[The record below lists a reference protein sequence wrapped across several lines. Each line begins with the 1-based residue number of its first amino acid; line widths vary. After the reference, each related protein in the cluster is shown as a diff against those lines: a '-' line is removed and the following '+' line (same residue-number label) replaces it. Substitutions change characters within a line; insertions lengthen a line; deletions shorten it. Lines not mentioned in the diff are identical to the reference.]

1 MKIHIDIKN
10 ILAGLFLLMLVLP
23 FASCDN
29 DDDDGLPIIHRVRTT
44 DPELKDSTFVKANP
58 GQMLLIEGENL
69 GSVRRIYINN
79 QEIYFNPN
87 YVTSQTIII
96 TIPDNLVLTGTHPE
110 LTREIWVENKKG
122 ITSYAFHVLSPAPI
136 IDRLQVEYPV
146 KPGDG
151 MIIFGDNFYEI
162 EKIML
167 EGRDEEGEP
176 TGVDAEVSQYTY
188 VGTGYK
194 TILFEMPQG
203 AADKGDIVVY
213 CSAGKASLPYA
224 VKVQPPVITS
234 FSSDMPVI
242 GAEFFITGDYF
253 IGVEKVNINGEYD
266 ILAENLR
273 VSESN
278 DTIYLKLPSEPA
290 SSGKM
295 TVTAAGGNSDDD
307 RLFYTKEYVI
317 SNFDDVGSLSW
328 AGSLYEGDG
337 ENPPYTTTGKAG
349 GVIESNVGAYNG
361 WFGNVLANIQFNNV
375 ISESALVSDLV
386 LRFECFIT
394 YPLQTINY
402 QVMFGGDWDNAMSNY
417 VPKSIAGG
425 KTEIGKWMTCQIP
438 LSMVAVNATSYKD
451 IKAMGT
457 EVGFFSKNGDEA
469 VAKYEVYFDNIRIVV
484 TNSER

>member
-1 MKIHIDIKN
+1 MKKHIDIK
-10 ILAGLFLLMLVLP
+10 ILLAGIFMLLLVLP
-23 FASCDN
+23 FTSC
-29 DDDDGLPIIHRVRTT
+29 DDDDSDGGLPIIHRVRTT
-44 DPELKDSTFVKANP
+44 DPELKDSTFVQGNP

-69 GSVRRIYINN
+69 GSVRKVYINN
-79 QEIYFNPN
+79 QEVFFNPN
-87 YVTSQTIII
+87 YVTSKTIIV
-96 TIPDNLVLTGTHPE
+96 TIPDNLLLTGAYPE
-110 LTREIWVENKKG
+110 LSKEIWVENKSG
-122 ITSYAFHVLSPAPI
+122 ITSYTFHVLSPAPVI
-136 IDRLQVEYPV
+136 NRLQVEYPV
-146 KPGDG
+146 NPGDV
-151 MIIFGDNFYEI
+151 MIIWGENFYEI
-162 EKIML
+162 EKIMM

-176 TGVDAEVSQYTY
+176 TGVDVEVSQYSLSSD
-188 VGTGYK
+188 YK
-194 TILFEMPQG
+194 AIAFVLPQG
-203 AADKGDIVVY
+203 ASEKGEIVVY
-213 CSAGKASLPYA
+213 CAAGKASIPYA
-224 VKVQPPVITS
+224 TKVQPPAITS
-234 FSSDMPVI
+234 FSSDMPIV

-290 SSGKM
+290 SSGKIAI
-295 TVTAAGGNSDDD
+295 TAAGGNSNDDK
-307 RLFYTKEYVI
+307 LFYAKEYVI

-337 ENPPYTTTGKAG
+337 ETPPYATTGKAG
-349 GVIESNVGAYNG
+349 GVIETNVGAYNG
-361 WFGNVLANIQFNNV
+361 WFGNVLANIQFRDA
-375 ISESALVSDLV
+375 ISGSTPVSDLV

-417 VPKSIAGG
+417 VPKSIASG

-438 LSMVAVNATSYKD
+438 LSMVAVNATSYSD

-469 VAKYEVYFDNIRIVV
+469 VPKYEVYFDNIRIV
-484 TNSER
+484 NK